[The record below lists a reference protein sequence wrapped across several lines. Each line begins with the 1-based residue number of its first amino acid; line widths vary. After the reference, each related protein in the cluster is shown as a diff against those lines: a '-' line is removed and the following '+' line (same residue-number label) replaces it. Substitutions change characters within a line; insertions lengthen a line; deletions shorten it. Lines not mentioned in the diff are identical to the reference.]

1 MGGSEHGD
9 QKGDKTG
16 MCLTFPSEDH
26 SAEFRAR
33 ERGTVCSIKVFLRCF
48 VLLCSNLVEYKGHE
62 SRRDHLISLVFQ
74 VKKLNP
80 KVIQWCKITLLVSTR
95 YLLIGAFH
103 LSLPLPAAFLLPST
117 WPLLLPRSSSLFCRW
132 QRMCHLL
139 SGSKDSVLTTI
150 PDPHQGQVIIIAEN
164 NHSCL
169 LGTYFIIVTTSRSK
183 YGLSHLWK
191 GKPIHE

>member
-1 MGGSEHGD
+1 
-9 QKGDKTG
+9 

-80 KVIQWCKITLLVSTR
+80 KVMQWCKITRLLVLDTCSLELFTCL
-95 YLLIGAFH
+95 YLCLQHFSYPAPGLFYCPVHPHCSADGRGCVTCSQDLRT
-103 LSLPLPAAFLLPST
+103 LS
-117 WPLLLPRSSSLFCRW
+117 
-132 QRMCHLL
+132 
-139 SGSKDSVLTTI
+139 
-150 PDPHQGQVIIIAEN
+150 
-164 NHSCL
+164 
-169 LGTYFIIVTTSRSK
+169 
-183 YGLSHLWK
+183 
-191 GKPIHE
+191 